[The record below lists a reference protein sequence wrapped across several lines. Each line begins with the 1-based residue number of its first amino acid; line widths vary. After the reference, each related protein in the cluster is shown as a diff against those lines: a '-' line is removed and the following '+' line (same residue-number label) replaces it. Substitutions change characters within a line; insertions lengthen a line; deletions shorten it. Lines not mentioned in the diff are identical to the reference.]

1 MVPGGQQP
9 LRVTT
14 NVSPR
19 QIGHSDFIDDV
30 RVGLELSA
38 VDPSLIYLELT
49 ETSLIADPR
58 AEWTALTACRE
69 LGIGL
74 ALDDFGTG
82 YSSLSHLR
90 NFDLEL
96 LKLDG
101 TYISGLGEREIDE
114 AIVRHVVSLARALG
128 IAILAEG
135 VQNETQ
141 FERLLE
147 MRCELGQGYF
157 FSEPQP
163 PTIIEGLLH
172 RQINAEPVIDAG
184 SAGTGPMMERAPAAP
199 APADDDD
206 GDSSPAPVVLPK
218 LRKTTLPSKG

>member
-1 MVPGGQQP
+1 
-9 LRVTT
+9 
-14 NVSPR
+14 
-19 QIGHSDFIDDV
+19 
-30 RVGLELSA
+30 
-38 VDPSLIYLELT
+38 
-49 ETSLIADPR
+49 
-58 AEWTALTACRE
+58 
-69 LGIGL
+69 
-74 ALDDFGTG
+74 
-82 YSSLSHLR
+82 
-90 NFDLEL
+90 
-96 LKLDG
+96 
-101 TYISGLGEREIDE
+101 
-114 AIVRHVVSLARALG
+114 LG

-184 SAGTGPMMERAPAAP
+184 SAETGPMMERAPAAP